1 VKLGRLLRFGRQPDT
16 STGPRDSWSLEIQ
29 IHPSDIRRR
38 VVYLFLTRAQVTAWS
53 LLALQYL
60 LFLVLAAAVA
70 PSVLSG
76 WIHRGEAATLMVER
90 TRQGERLQ
98 ELTNHLARLG
108 HEADGLDL
116 RMQKVYLAYGLQLR
130 RGAGRRPLP
139 PSQGGAEPPG
149 AEPRPVLTPGSSPYA
164 GPIAQ
169 GERLRQRID
178 RRLAALN
185 AALAE
190 IQAYEKG
197 HPELVRST
205 PSLSP
210 VRGED
215 VVLTSAFGRR
225 RSAFT
230 NEVEVHAGLDLAAPV
245 GTPVHAPADGTVLF
259 AGEFPMNRSPFW
271 WRFGNLVV
279 LRNGDRFVTLFGH
292 CEEVRVRAGQSVRK
306 GDVLATVGNTGWS
319 RSPHLH
325 YEVRRRGDDGR
336 YVPVEP
342 MIHMLDQRWPNE
354 ERFLAQARRGRRRE
368 SFEPPPPVAGL
379 Q

>member
-1 VKLGRLLRFGRQPDT
+1 MNLRRLLRFFGRNPET
-16 STGPRDSWSLEIQ
+16 SSGPRDSWSLEIQ

-70 PSVLSG
+70 PAILNG
-76 WIHRGEAATLMVER
+76 WIHRGEAASLLVER
-90 TRQGERLQ
+90 NRQGERLE
-98 ELTNHLARLG
+98 ELTDHLARLG
-108 HEADGLDL
+108 HEADGMGL
-116 RMQKVYLAYGLQLR
+116 RLQKVFLAYGLPLPGAAG
-130 RGAGRRPLP
+130 GAGGV
-139 PSQGGAEPPG
+139 GGGRQPEPGLAIQP
-149 AEPRPVLTPGSSPYA
+149 AITLESSPYA
-164 GPIAQ
+164 GPVAQ
-169 GERLRQRID
+169 GERLRQRIG
-178 RRLAALN
+178 RRLTALQ

-190 IQAYEKG
+190 IQDYEKA

-205 PSLSP
+205 PALSP

-225 RSAFT
+225 RNPFT
-230 NEVEVHAGLDLAAPV
+230 QAMELHAGLDLAAAV
-245 GTPVHAPADGTVLF
+245 GSPVHAPADGTVLF
-259 AGEFPMNRSPFW
+259 AGELSMDRSPVW

-279 LRNGDRFVTLFGH
+279 LRNGERFVTIFGH
-292 CEEVRVRAGQSVRK
+292 CQEVRVRAGQAVRK

-319 RSPHLH
+319 SHPHLH
-325 YEVRRRGDDGR
+325 YEVRRRGEDGR

-354 ERFLAQARRGRRRE
+354 ERFLALARRGPQRE

-379 Q
+379 K

>member
-1 VKLGRLLRFGRQPDT
+1 MKLGRLLRFGRQPEK
-16 STGPRDSWSLEIQ
+16 SPGPRDSWSLEIQ

-70 PSVLSG
+70 PSVLGG
-76 WIHRGEAATLMVER
+76 WIHRGEAAALMTER
-90 TRQGERLQ
+90 IRQGERLQ

-108 HEADGLDL
+108 QEADGMDL
-116 RMQKVYLAYGLQLR
+116 RLQKVYLAYGLRLPR
-130 RGAGRRPLP
+130 AGRRPLAP
-139 PSQGGAEPPG
+139 RTVPG
-149 AEPRPVLTPGSSPYA
+149 QDPRPVLTPGSSPYA

-169 GERLRQRID
+169 GERLRQRIG

-185 AALAE
+185 TSLAQV
-190 IQAYEKG
+190 QAYEKA
-197 HPELVRST
+197 HPELVRYT

-210 VRGED
+210 VRGEN

-230 NEVEVHAGLDLAAPV
+230 NEMEVHAGLDLAAPV
-245 GTPVHAPADGTVLF
+245 GTTVHAPADGTVLF

-325 YEVRRRGDDGR
+325 YEVRRRGGDGR

-342 MIHMLDQRWPNE
+342 VIHMLDQRWPNE
-354 ERFLAQARRGRRRE
+354 ERFLAQARRGPRRE

-379 Q
+379 K